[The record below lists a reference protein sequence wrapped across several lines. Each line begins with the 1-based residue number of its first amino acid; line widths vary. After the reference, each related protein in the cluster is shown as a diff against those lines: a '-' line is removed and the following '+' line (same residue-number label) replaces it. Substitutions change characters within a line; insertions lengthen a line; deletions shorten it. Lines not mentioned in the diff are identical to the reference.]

1 MTAVPNFTEPP
12 VVEMALG
19 AQFRPLFT
27 LRGITLGPLRERWRD
42 AYPHVEEQ
50 PPLPPAIE
58 GGLVPGI
65 GLQVGF
71 GPMPNMRHWFLNEA
85 GTELVQLQHDRLIVN
100 WRQAD
105 TSSAYPRYDRM
116 RTIFE
121 QRLADL
127 AGFVEQQGLGSI
139 EIVQA
144 EANYINAVGVQ
155 PEGRGHL
162 GGVLRGWVGTPDHHL
177 GEPEEARVALA
188 FAVPDLGRP
197 PVRMYVN
204 VDPAQR
210 GDGSPVL
217 FMTLTVRG
225 APAGAG
231 IADTLEFVDGAHE
244 HLVQSFMELTAEPM
258 HSAWGLR
265 E

>member
-1 MTAVPNFTEPP
+1 MTAVPTFIEPP

-42 AYPHVEEQ
+42 AYPRVEEQ

-65 GLQVGF
+65 GLQIGF

-127 AGFVEQQGLGSI
+127 VGFVEQHRLGTL

-144 EANYINAVGVQ
+144 EANYINALDVEPRSQ
-155 PEGRGHL
+155 GHL
-162 GGVLRGWVGTPDHHL
+162 GRLLRGWVGTPGHHL
-177 GEPEEARVALA
+177 GEPEEARVSLA

-210 GDGSPVL
+210 GDGAPVL

-225 APAGAG
+225 APAGVGVAE
-231 IADTLEFVDGAHE
+231 TLQFVDGAHD